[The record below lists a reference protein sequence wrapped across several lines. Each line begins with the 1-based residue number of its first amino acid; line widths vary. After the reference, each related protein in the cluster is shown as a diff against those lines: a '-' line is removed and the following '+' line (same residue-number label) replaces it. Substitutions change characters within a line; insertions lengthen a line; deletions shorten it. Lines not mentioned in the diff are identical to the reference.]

1 MFFWEGQQ
9 ELNDRALPNLDSL
22 ASRAG
27 LDHLGHGRGDN
38 ILENKN
44 CIQNSPYSI
53 IILWQAGLVWI
64 HYLGH
69 GRGDEILE

>member
-27 LDHLGHGRGDN
+27 LDH
-38 ILENKN
+38 
-44 CIQNSPYSI
+44 
-53 IILWQAGLVWI
+53 
-64 HYLGH
+64 YLGH
-69 GRGDEILE
+69 GRGDKILGEFVPVH